1 MKRRRYKGQMFRL
14 FDRHNYIGKSN
25 PRVENFDQALVVVDG
40 LDELRDNKQ
49 RKLLLSYAVFLNW

>member
-1 MKRRRYKGQMFRL
+1 MFRL